1 MWYAAPMRRIAA
13 STAPRILQNADLHRA
28 LAESRI
34 GALYQPIVH
43 MENGLPVGLETLARL
58 EDPDH
63 GTLGADHF
71 VPQIEDAGLAW
82 PLTETVARQAFMDWG
97 DGRLRRLGL
106 TLALNVPL
114 DVLLIPATMNWLET
128 HRTKAGLAPDEI
140 VIELT
145 ESRPV
150 DDLPALAAVIAALRR
165 TGYGLAIDDVGPAVP
180 DYESLLRLEFSALK
194 LDKNLVQDS
203 GSGPIALELLTRVT
217 RAAAAAGLVVIAEG
231 VENATTWDRVRK
243 LGAHHAQGF
252 FVARPLPAS
261 GIAAWHQDWSA
272 PK

>member
-1 MWYAAPMRRIAA
+1 MRRIATP
-13 STAPRILQNADLHRA
+13 TAARTLEDADLHRA
-28 LAESRI
+28 LAEARI
-34 GALYQPIVH
+34 GVLYQPIVH
-43 MENGLPVGLETLARL
+43 MGNGLPVGLETLARL
-58 EDPDH
+58 EDPDY
-63 GTLGADHF
+63 GTLEADHF
-71 VPQIEDAGLAW
+71 IPQIEDAGLAW
-82 PLTETVARQAFMDWG
+82 PLTEAVVRQAFIDWG
-97 DGRLRRLGL
+97 GGRLRRLGL

-114 DVLLIPATMNWLET
+114 DVLLIPATMNWLDT
-128 HRTKAGLAPDEI
+128 HRREAGLGPDEI

-150 DDLPALAAVIAALRR
+150 DDFPALGGVIAALRR

-180 DYESLLRLEFSALK
+180 DHEALLRLEFSALK
-194 LDKNLVQDS
+194 LDKHLVQES
-203 GSGPIALELLTRVT
+203 GSSSAVFELLRSII
-217 RAAAAAGLVVIAEG
+217 RAASAAKLTVIAEG
-231 VENATTWDRVRK
+231 VENATTWDRLHR

>member
-1 MWYAAPMRRIAA
+1 MRRIAA
-13 STAPRILQNADLHRA
+13 STVPPRLLENADLHRA
-28 LAESRI
+28 LAESRV

-58 EDPDH
+58 EDPDY
-63 GTLGADHF
+63 GTLEADHF
-71 VPQIEDAGLAW
+71 IPQIEDAGLAW
-82 PLTETVARQAFMDWG
+82 PLTEAVVRQAFMDWG
-97 DGRLRRLGL
+97 GGRLRRLGL

-114 DVLLIPATMNWLET
+114 DVLLIPATMDWLET
-128 HRTKAGLAPDEI
+128 HRREAGLAPDEI

-150 DDLPALAAVIAALRR
+150 DDFPALGAVIAALHR

-180 DYESLLRLEFSALK
+180 DYEALLRLEFSALK
-194 LDKNLVQDS
+194 LDKHLVQES
-203 GSGPIALELLTRVT
+203 GYHPAALEHLKRVIG
-217 RAAAAAGLVVIAEG
+217 AAGVAGLVVVAEG
-231 VENATTWDRVRK
+231 VENATTWDRLRR
-243 LGAHHAQGF
+243 LGAHQAQGF